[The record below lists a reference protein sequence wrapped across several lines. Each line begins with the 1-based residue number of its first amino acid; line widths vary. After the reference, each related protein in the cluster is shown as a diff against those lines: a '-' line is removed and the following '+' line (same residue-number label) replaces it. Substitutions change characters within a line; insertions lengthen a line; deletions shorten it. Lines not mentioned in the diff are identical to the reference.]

1 MLKKALFVGMVLSN
15 TNLYAEAVTD
25 GTLGQ
30 VTELSGHFEIPAHL
44 GENLGGNLFHS
55 FRVFNVNTGESATFT
70 GPDSITNILARVT
83 GGSRSF
89 IDGTLASKIEGANLY
104 LLNSSGILFGKNAR
118 LSISGSFHAS
128 TADTL
133 HLKDGGRFTVT
144 QPGNSLLTVAQP
156 SAFGFLDNNPG
167 GGITIEG
174 SYIKVPDGK
183 EISLIGGDLR
193 IEKGRLHARSGRI
206 NLASAASAGKVIPQS
221 AGLIMES
228 FKKQGTITISQFP
241 PQPEPNEGSPYP
253 EETDDGNSEVS
264 LFQVEGDQGIPQG
277 PPPGFDGI
285 PQGPPP
291 GFEGNPEGPPPG
303 FEGNP
308 EGPPPGD
315 GIPEGP
321 VPGFEPGEEL
331 PYGPPPGFDNGEGI
345 GEVPP
350 PEMELDIPNL
360 DVRGN
365 GGQVFIRAGHFIL
378 DNAWIFADTTMGDKK
393 GLIDIA
399 IDGDMRLI
407 NSADISAHNS
417 GNGEGTVVSVTA
429 TELHVDGINAT
440 QLVEKLREISV
451 LNVED
456 HVENLI
462 PPYAAE
468 QEAAKMRQEMREVFT
483 FLVDTAKEILAEPEA
498 NISWEMVTEKIG
510 KEKIV
515 TTYRGFFIDLFNTIS
530 IGNASESPS
539 AGGGEIHIRTPVLTI
554 DSGLIEAF
562 TKGPGNAG
570 HIRID
575 AEQLTLSRLG
585 SINATTGL
593 SQERYILGSGSG
605 QGGNIT
611 INASKG
617 ISISDFSS
625 ITVGA
630 DFGTTGKAGNIYL
643 NTPNF
648 SLNRGQIN
656 SFSWGLG
663 NAGSIEITA
672 DTALLTGQSGI
683 FTEAD
688 FATGGNITFDV
699 RECLEVND
707 NSRISAEAFGQEPQ
721 DSGGNITIG
730 KPQFFILGKGSQLL
744 TRGFVGDGGNIEI
757 TADHFIHSH
766 PFYEKGSNIP
776 FTEIPVGQSSLEV
789 SRIDASSRLGQSGNV
804 WINASEE
811 DFTKALAGLSRDYIG
826 TKISSNRCAGV
837 TRENLS
843 TFLVINRDI
852 EPQNPWHLRTDTY
865 TP

>member
-1 MLKKALFVGMVLSN
+1 V
-15 TNLYAEAVTD
+15 
-25 GTLGQ
+25 
-30 VTELSGHFEIPAHL
+30 
-44 GENLGGNLFHS
+44 
-55 FRVFNVNTGESATFT
+55 
-70 GPDSITNILARVT
+70 
-83 GGSRSF
+83 
-89 IDGTLASKIEGANLY
+89 
-104 LLNSSGILFGKNAR
+104 
-118 LSISGSFHAS
+118 
-128 TADTL
+128 
-133 HLKDGGRFTVT
+133 
-144 QPGNSLLTVAQP
+144 
-156 SAFGFLDNNPG
+156 
-167 GGITIEG
+167 
-174 SYIKVPDGK
+174 
-183 EISLIGGDLR
+183 
-193 IEKGRLHARSGRI
+193 
-206 NLASAASAGKVIPQS
+206 
-221 AGLIMES
+221 
-228 FKKQGTITISQFP
+228 
-241 PQPEPNEGSPYP
+241 
-253 EETDDGNSEVS
+253 
-264 LFQVEGDQGIPQG
+264 
-277 PPPGFDGI
+277 PPGDI
-285 PQGPPP
+285 SEGPVP
-291 GFEGNPEGPPPG
+291 GDIPEGPVPG
-303 FEGNP
+303 DIP
-308 EGPPPGD
+308 EGPVPGD
-315 GIPEGP
+315 IPEGP

-331 PYGPPPGFDNGEGI
+331 PYGPPPGDGF
-345 GEVPP
+345 
-350 PEMELDIPNL
+350 PEIPLPEIIPNL

-378 DNAWIFADTTMGDKK
+378 DNAWIFADTKGDKK

-407 NSADISAHNS
+407 NSAEISAHNS

-429 TELHVDGINAT
+429 TELHFDGIDAT

-456 HVENLI
+456 YVENYVTNLI
-462 PPYAAE
+462 LLGTPE
-468 QEAAKMRQEMREVFT
+468 QEVAKMRQKMREVFT

-515 TTYRGFFIDLFNTIS
+515 TSYGEFFIPLFNTIS
-530 IGNASESPS
+530 IANASESPS
-539 AGGGEIHIRTPVLTI
+539 AGGGEIRIRTPVLTI
-554 DSGLIEAF
+554 DSGLIEAI

-570 HIRID
+570 HIQID
-575 AEQLTLSRLG
+575 AEQITLPRLG
-585 SINATTGL
+585 SINADTGL

-611 INASKG
+611 INATKG

-625 ITVGA
+625 ITAGA

-643 NTPNF
+643 NTPNL

-672 DTALLTGQSGI
+672 DTALLTDQSSI
-683 FTEAD
+683 YTEAL

-707 NSRISAEAFGQEPQ
+707 NSWINAEASSPKPQ

-789 SRIDASSRLGQSGNV
+789 SRIDASSRLGQPGNV

-811 DFTKALAGLSRDYIG
+811 DFTEALARLPKDYPG
-826 TKISSNRCAGV
+826 PEISSNRCAGV

-843 TFLVINRDI
+843 SIFVTIRDVP
-852 EPQNPWHLRTDTY
+852 PQNPWHLRTGTY

>member
-1 MLKKALFVGMVLSN
+1 M
-15 TNLYAEAVTD
+15 
-25 GTLGQ
+25 
-30 VTELSGHFEIPAHL
+30 
-44 GENLGGNLFHS
+44 GGNLFHS

-89 IDGTLASKIEGANLY
+89 IDGTLASKVVGANLY
-104 LLNSSGILFGKNAR
+104 LLNPSGILFAKNAR
-118 LSISGSFHAS
+118 LDISGSFHAS

-144 QPGNSLLTVAQP
+144 DPSNSLLTVAQP

-174 SYIKVPDGK
+174 SYINVPDEK

-193 IEKGRLHARSGRI
+193 IDKGRLHARSGRI

-277 PPPGFDGI
+277 PPPGFEGA

-291 GFEGNPEGPPPG
+291 GFEGAPQGPPPGFDGIPEGPPPG

-308 EGPPPGD
+308 EGPP
-315 GIPEGP
+315 
-321 VPGFEPGEEL
+321 PGFEPGEEL

-350 PEMELDIPNL
+350 PEMEIGDLDIPNL

-365 GGQVFIRAGHFIL
+365 GGQVFIRAGYFIL
-378 DNAWIFADTTMGDKK
+378 DNAWIFADTMGDKK
-393 GLIDIA
+393 GVIDIA

-407 NSADISAHNS
+407 NSAEISAFNS
-417 GNGEGTVVSVTA
+417 GNSEGTVVSVTA
-429 TELHVDGINAT
+429 TELHFDGVNSEELVR
-440 QLVEKLREISV
+440 QLEEISQDTPEE
-451 LNVED
+451 LGRKYGMSKHD
-456 HVENLI
+456 ADSL
-462 PPYAAE
+462 
-468 QEAAKMRQEMREVFT
+468 
-483 FLVDTAKEILAEPEA
+483 LSSVDDILTEPKE

-510 KEKIV
+510 KDKIV
-515 TTYRGFFIDLFNTIS
+515 TTYGKFFIPIFNAIS
-530 IGNASESPS
+530 VGNASKSPS
-539 AGGGEIHIRTPVLTI
+539 AGGGEIRIRTPALTI

-562 TKGPGNAG
+562 TEGPGNAG
-570 HIRID
+570 HIQID
-575 AEQLTLSRLG
+575 AEQITLPRLG
-585 SINATTGL
+585 SINATTSL
-593 SQERYILGSGSG
+593 KSSG

-611 INASKG
+611 INATKG

-630 DFGTTGKAGNIYL
+630 DFETTGKAGNIYL
-643 NTPNF
+643 NTPNL

-656 SFSWGLG
+656 SFSRGQG

-672 DTALLTGQSGI
+672 NTALLTGNSGI
-683 FTEAD
+683 YTEAI

-699 RECLEVND
+699 RECLEVNG
-707 NSRISAEAFGQEPQ
+707 NSWISAQAFGQEPQ

-789 SRIDASSRLGQSGNV
+789 SRIDASSRLGQPGNV

-811 DFTKALAGLSRDYIG
+811 DFTKALAGLSRDYLG

-852 EPQNPWHLRTDTY
+852 EPQNPWHLRTGTY